1 MRSVFVS
8 VRFLLVVLG
17 LAALSACGG
26 GSSSTTTTTTTSS
39 NTITIVPTN
48 ASVEPGNR
56 GVFAMQATVLDANGA
71 LITNP
76 TVTFTSSNTNMLS
89 FANVGLVCAG
99 GSTSSV
105 CACPGAWDD
114 VTAPVVCRPGAYG
127 SVTVTA
133 TSSGVTSDPVTVY
146 IHQHV
151 DSVQVTSPTTPCV
164 SQGQTRQLT
173 ARALS
178 GGQDITAAVGPFSWN
193 TTQSQVVTI
202 DANGLASAA
211 APGQALVFAA
221 MGSFAG
227 TSNGPVTSVS
237 VPFITCAV
245 QSITLHVQ
253 NATDTSATLNTGDV
267 QTVVAD
273 VLDSRGEELNTLAT
287 TFVGTQPVALTVAG
301 NAALNATLTGLTPG
315 SSTVVAAC
323 TPPDCNIG
331 MTPVFS
337 NAFVATVTGTANT
350 TTVFAAS
357 TTGTSLVP
365 IDTSTN
371 TAGTA
376 VTLPQTPNS
385 LLLTP
390 LGTTAY
396 LGSANG
402 LLSVDTTTATTLTAT
417 TVSNSI
423 AGKVLAISP
432 DGVKLLIAD
441 TAKVW
446 VFDISGN
453 SAESMNISG
462 VTGGDFAVNAYKGFL
477 AAGTTLGVY
486 SPGTTFH
493 TEALTAAANRV
504 AFLPQS
510 MYGYVSGGAPNAV
523 TVRATCDNSLQGT
536 LPSAASPS
544 LIAALPN
551 GTAVLAVDSPALD
564 VISVSVTGS
573 GCLPAHSDSLRR
585 VSLGVGSF
593 TPRQLIIS
601 PDSLHAFILSDLPQ
615 VLVYNVSDGTV
626 ASIPLANGASPL
638 AGGITLN
645 GAQLWVGG
653 SDNNVHQLD
662 VASLTDIA
670 QVAVPF
676 TPDLVAVQP
685 K

>member
-1 MRSVFVS
+1 MSL
-8 VRFLLVVLG
+8 RFLLAVVG

-26 GSSSTTTTTTTSS
+26 GSTSTTTTTTSS
-39 NTITIVPTN
+39 FTVSIIPTN

-56 GVFAMQATVLDANGA
+56 GVFAIQATVLDANGA
-71 LITNP
+71 IITNP
-76 TVTFTSSNTNMLS
+76 TVTFSSSNTDMLS
-89 FANVGLVCAG
+89 FANVGLACAG
-99 GSTSSV
+99 GSTNTV

-114 VTAPVVCRPGAYG
+114 VTNPVVCRAGAYG
-127 SVTVTA
+127 AVTVTA

-151 DSVQVTSPTTPCV
+151 DSVQVDTPLPTCV
-164 SQGQTRQLT
+164 SQGQTRQFT
-173 ARALS
+173 AHAFS
-178 GGQDITAAVGPFSWN
+178 GGQDVTAAVGPFSWN
-193 TTQSQVVTI
+193 TTQTQVATI
-202 DANGLASAA
+202 DANGLATAVT
-211 APGQALVFAA
+211 PGQATIFALVGGF
-221 MGSFAG
+221 SG
-227 TSNGPVTSVS
+227 TSNGPVTSVP

-245 QSITLHVQ
+245 QSITLHLQ
-253 NATDTSATLNTGDV
+253 NATDTSTTLNTGDL

-273 VLDSRGEELNTLAT
+273 VLDSRGEQLNTLALT
-287 TFVGTQPVALTVAG
+287 YVGTQPTALTVAG
-301 NAALNATLTGLTPG
+301 NAALNAALTGVAPG

-331 MTPVFS
+331 MTAVFS

-376 VTLPQTPNS
+376 LTLPQTPNS

-402 LLSVDTTTATTLTAT
+402 LLSVDTTAATLAAT

-423 AGKVLAISP
+423 AGKVLAFSP
-432 DGVKLLIAD
+432 DGVKVLIAD
-441 TAKVW
+441 TAEVW
-446 VFDISGN
+446 VLDPGNN
-453 SAESMNISG
+453 SAESFNLGG
-462 VTGGDFAVNAYKGFL
+462 VTGGAFAVNAYKGFL
-477 AAGTTLGVY
+477 AARTTLGVY
-486 SPGTTFH
+486 SPGTTFR
-493 TEALTAAANRV
+493 TLPLTAAANSV

-564 VISVSVTGS
+564 VISVSITGS

-601 PDSLHAFILSDLPQ
+601 PDSQHAFILSDLPR
-615 VLVYNVSDGTV
+615 VLVYNVSDGSV
-626 ASIPLANGASPL
+626 GFIPLAGGASPL
-638 AGGITLN
+638 AGGITLD
-645 GAQLWVGG
+645 GTQLWVGG

-676 TPDLVAVQP
+676 TPDLVAVRP